1 LPRATP
7 VEVETLV
14 QKLAGLLH
22 DAGWRSPHD
31 AQWDNLREALPDL
44 CDLLHP
50 AAPAPPEA
58 VAAEPDEPQ
67 GVIDWHDTVTGARG
81 TLCMA
86 CGHETTDAP
95 EPGSLPPPTDAQ
107 FNFALGLLASLRDEV
122 TPAPGETAALCRAID
137 DFIQTGN
144 VPNCEG
150 QVHQRND
157 PWQSLKD
164 PNAVHYCADCG
175 HCFEGEEVIYVEGPQ
190 MNRLRCAKC
199 SDKNRE
205 RERLLADDDYHGAY
219 STVAP
224 QVSATQGM
232 CICTDLCRGEAPGFR
247 CRKYGQQKEVR

>member
-1 LPRATP
+1 
-7 VEVETLV
+7 
-14 QKLAGLLH
+14 LH

-157 PWQSLKD
+157 PCLSREPTEAMMDAALNLARDGHLTILGGHGYEHAKMIWQAMYD
-164 PNAVHYCADCG
+164 AAPR
-175 HCFEGEEVIYVEGPQ
+175 I
-190 MNRLRCAKC
+190 
-199 SDKNRE
+199 
-205 RERLLADDDYHGAY
+205 
-219 STVAP
+219 AP
-224 QVSATQGM
+224 QVWQ
-232 CICTDLCRGEAPGFR
+232 LCG
-247 CRKYGQQKEVR
+247 